1 MLAQVE
7 NSIVSHFSCKNVNI
21 VTIGVRQFVFPAVL
35 TVHEC
40 DRQIGVQTELPLVF
54 FTFSRL
60 FVCNFLLS
68 YIK

>member
-21 VTIGVRQFVFPAVL
+21 VTIGVRQFVSGRFD

-54 FTFSRL
+54 FNIFST
-60 FVCNFLLS
+60 VCLQFS
-68 YIK
+68 SVVH

>member
-21 VTIGVRQFVFPAVL
+21 VTIGVCVSGRFD

-40 DRQIGVQTELPLVF
+40 DRQIGVQTELPFVF
-54 FTFSRL
+54 FYIFST
-60 FVCNFLLS
+60 VCLQFS
-68 YIK
+68 SVVH